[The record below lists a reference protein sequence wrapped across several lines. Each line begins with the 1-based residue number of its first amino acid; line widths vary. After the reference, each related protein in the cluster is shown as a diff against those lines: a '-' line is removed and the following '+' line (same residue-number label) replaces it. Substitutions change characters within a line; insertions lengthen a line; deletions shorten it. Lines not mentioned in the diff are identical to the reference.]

1 MSPEHSLWFH
11 VQVTLAA
18 PPEFSFHTVT
28 FTELVGILSRSAH
41 AIEHRV
47 SSALCTSISA
57 CGAVFSARTVQSSA
71 LAPQPAHAPPLSTLC
86 LSILPPLPST
96 PVCTLLLLAAAH
108 PTLLLAAAH
117 PTPATCCCTPHPC
130 LSATPCSTYNHR
142 SCTAPGSMMQRSG

>member
-28 FTELVGILSRSAH
+28 FTELVGILSWSAH

-57 CGAVFSARTVQSSA
+57 CGAVFSARTSA
-71 LAPQPAHAPPLSTLC
+71 CSCSATFYPLPVNTAPPPCPAPLC
-86 LSILPPLPST
+86 AP
-96 PVCTLLLLAAAH
+96 CCYLLLH
-108 PTLLLAAAH
+108 TPPLLLAAAH

>member
-57 CGAVFSARTVQSSA
+57 CGAVFSARTSA
-71 LAPQPAHAPPLSTLC
+71 CSCSATFYPLPVNTAPPAQHPC
-86 LSILPPLPST
+86 
-96 PVCTLLLLAAAH
+96 VCTLLLLAAAH

>member
-57 CGAVFSARTVQSSA
+57 CGAVFSARTSA
-71 LAPQPAHAPPLSTLC
+71 CSCSATFYPLPVNTAPPPCPAPLC
-86 LSILPPLPST
+86 VHPAATCCCT
-96 PVCTLLLLAAAH
+96 PHPCYLLLH
-108 PTLLLAAAH
+108 TPPLLLAAAH
-117 PTPATCCCTPHPC
+117 PTPAC
-130 LSATPCSTYNHR
+130 LPPP
-142 SCTAPGSMMQRSG
+142 APPTTTGVAQPQGA